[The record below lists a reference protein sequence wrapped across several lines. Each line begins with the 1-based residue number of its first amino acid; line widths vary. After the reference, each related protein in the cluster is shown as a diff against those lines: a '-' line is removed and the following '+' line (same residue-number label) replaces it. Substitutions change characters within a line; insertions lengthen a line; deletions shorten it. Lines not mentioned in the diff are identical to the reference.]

1 MGFTQIVHGQRACK
15 KACAWHKV
23 CASLNGAK
31 TKCQYCK
38 HKLCALLEG
47 VTENAN
53 VACTNYV
60 LRSRAEL
67 KTPILYKHKLCALE
81 AERAEYISGSG

>member
-1 MGFTQIVHGQRACK
+1 MGFTQIVHRQRAFK
-15 KACAWHKV
+15 KSCAWHKV

-38 HKLCALLEG
+38 QEICALLEG
-47 VTENAN
+47 VTGNAN

-60 LRSRAEL
+60 PRSRVEP
-67 KTPILYKHKLCALE
+67 KTPIVYKHKLCALE
-81 AERAEYISGSG
+81 AERIEFISGSG